1 VTSFAD
7 PVALV
12 RQDGPHGITAVRF
25 RLRAHP
31 PFDAAGLFRYLE
43 SHAVPGLEV
52 AAGTRF
58 TRAMRLPLGI
68 ATVTLEPT
76 DDDSGS
82 ASALEPGV
90 SVEARLT
97 AERDLPELI
106 RRVRRMC
113 DLDARPDVIDDA
125 LAEDPA
131 LASAVRRTPGVRIP
145 GSPDPHETLFRT
157 VLGQQIS
164 IAAARTVQGRLAVA
178 LGDPLPAG
186 LSGDV
191 THLFPTAE
199 RIAER
204 GREVLRGP
212 ARRIDSMLI
221 AAEALASDA
230 VRVTGEVDGS
240 ELRRTLVALPGIGPW
255 TADYLAMRVLRDT
268 DVLLATDLVVR
279 QAAARLGLPTAPP
292 QLAARGGAWSPWR
305 SYATL
310 HLWRTV
316 TDAPL
321 R

>member
-1 VTSFAD
+1 VSSFAY
-7 PVALV
+7 PVALE
-12 RQDGPHGITAVRF
+12 REDDADGTVTARF

-31 PFDAAGLFRYLE
+31 PFDAAGLFRYLR
-43 SHAVPGLEV
+43 SHAVPGLES
-52 AAGTRF
+52 ATELRF
-58 TRAMRLPLGI
+58 TRALRLPLGL
-68 ATVTLEPT
+68 ATVTLVPVDGIE
-76 DDDSGS
+76 
-82 ASALEPGV
+82 EPGV
-90 SVEARLT
+90 GIEARLT
-97 AERDLPELI
+97 HGDDLAELI
-106 RRVRRMC
+106 RRVRRLC
-113 DLDARPDVIDDA
+113 DLDARPDVIDGA
-125 LAEDPA
+125 LVADPV
-131 LASAVRRTPGVRIP
+131 LAPAVRRTPGVRIP

-178 LGDPLPAG
+178 LGDELPPELTG
-186 LSGDV
+186 EV
-191 THLFPTAE
+191 THVFPTAE
-199 RIAER
+199 RIAQR

-221 AAEALASDA
+221 VAEALASA
-230 VRVTGEVDGS
+230 RVRLDESVDGA
-240 ELRRTLVALPGIGPW
+240 ELRRELVALPGIGPW

-279 QAAARLGLPTAPP
+279 QAAARLGLPTAPG

-316 TDAPL
+316 TDASL

>member
-1 VTSFAD
+1 VSSFAD
-7 PVALV
+7 PVALERDEGPAGTTEV
-12 RQDGPHGITAVRF
+12 RL

-31 PFDAAGLFRYLE
+31 PFDAPGLFRYLQ
-43 SHAVPGLEV
+43 SHAVPGLET
-52 AAGTRF
+52 ATAERF
-58 TRAMRLPLGI
+58 TRAMRLPLGP
-68 ATVTLEPT
+68 ATVTLSPLP
-76 DDDSGS
+76 DPS
-82 ASALEPGV
+82 APGV
-90 SVEARLT
+90 AVHARLT
-97 AERDLPELI
+97 HEDDLAELVG
-106 RRVRRMC
+106 RVRRLC
-113 DLDARPDVIDDA
+113 DLDARPGVIDDA

-131 LASAVRRTPGVRIP
+131 LAAAVRRTPGVRIP

-178 LGDPLPAG
+178 LGDPLPAELTG
-186 LSGDV
+186 EV
-191 THLFPTAE
+191 THVFPTAE

-212 ARRIDSMLI
+212 ARRIDSMMI
-221 AAEALASDA
+221 VAEALASGT
-230 VRVTGEVDGS
+230 VRLDESVDGA
-240 ELRRTLVALPGIGPW
+240 ELRRALVALPGIGPW

-279 QAAARLGLPTAPP
+279 QAAARLGLPTAPVP
-292 QLAARGGAWSPWR
+292 LAVRGGAWSPWR

-316 TDAPL
+316 TDASL